1 MRSAQPVEG
10 GRAMTTVEA
19 AANLQ
24 LPGGKVLE
32 ITRAAGYSV
41 CNRHADYG
49 LTNYKDLARRGPVF
63 LHTTVRHGPAPGASF
78 FLLFFPTPP
87 NLLGSNVWSYS

>member
-32 ITRAAGYSV
+32 ITRGSRVLCVQQA
-41 CNRHADYG
+41 CR
-49 LTNYKDLARRGPVF
+49 LWTN
-63 LHTTVRHGPAPGASF
+63 
-78 FLLFFPTPP
+78 
-87 NLLGSNVWSYS
+87 